1 MSPASV
7 PAIAREVMR
16 IIVRRKHVRPE
27 RIRPRTRLQEELHF
41 DPIDLVDVILDLEK
55 RYHLTI
61 PDEVPLTT
69 VGDFVKYVARH
80 QPMALAA

>member
-1 MSPASV
+1 MNPASI

-16 IIVRRKHVRPE
+16 IIVRRKRVRPE

-61 PDEVPLTT
+61 PDEVPLRT

-80 QPMALAA
+80 QLAVA

>member
-1 MSPASV
+1 MNPASI

-16 IIVRRKHVRPE
+16 IIVRRKRVRPE

-55 RYHLTI
+55 RYHMTI
-61 PDEVPLTT
+61 PDEVPLRT

-80 QPMALAA
+80 QLAVA

>member
-1 MSPASV
+1 MNPASV
-7 PAIAREVMR
+7 PAIAHEVMR
-16 IIVRRKHVRPE
+16 IIMRHKRVRPE
-27 RIRPRTRLQEELHF
+27 RIRPRTRLREELHF
-41 DPIDLVDVILDLEK
+41 DAIDVVDVILDLEK

-80 QPMALAA
+80 QLAAA